1 MIDGGWRDEQEDGD
15 CTPWGDRIEDR
26 EGVWCGEM
34 GAWAAPVAVLGMLSS
49 VDTTD
54 SPFEAE
60 RENYTGSIAEVVAT
74 DIGTD
79 NSGSMVVGV
88 RYMDMGH
95 FVSDDR

>member
-1 MIDGGWRDEQEDGD
+1 MSRRMVIARLGG
-15 CTPWGDRIEDR
+15 TVLKIEK
-26 EGVWCGEM
+26 GSGAEM